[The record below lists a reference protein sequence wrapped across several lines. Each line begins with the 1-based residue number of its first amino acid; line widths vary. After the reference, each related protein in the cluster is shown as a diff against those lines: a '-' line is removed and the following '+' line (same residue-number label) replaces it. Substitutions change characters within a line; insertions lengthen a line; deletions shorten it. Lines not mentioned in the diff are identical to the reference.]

1 MGKRHNASRLAYSD
15 TDELALLIRLLP
27 EWVNPYASYHIRQW
41 RYDNRLRLFW
51 LELRLPLRLRLWR
64 CPGLCRCRLLFF
76 PTSLEFQFKI
86 LATKKGVTDAACRLH
101 NRGLND
107 LSSDQIK
114 AELHSP
120 DAAQSQAADMP
131 APDLIPGQCL
141 QIEQLASEAISS
153 TDIFLNTP
161 TIFTNTAI

>member
-1 MGKRHNASRLAYSD
+1 M
-15 TDELALLIRLLP
+15 
-27 EWVNPYASYHIRQW
+27 
-41 RYDNRLRLFW
+41 
-51 LELRLPLRLRLWR
+51 
-64 CPGLCRCRLLFF
+64 PGGPFF
-76 PTSLEFQFKI
+76 NCYPGPFSN
-86 LATKKGVTDAACRLH
+86 VRCRLH

-120 DAAQSQAADMP
+120 DAAPSETTDMA
-131 APDLIPGQCL
+131 APDLIPGQCR

-153 TDIFLNTP
+153 TDIFLNTQ